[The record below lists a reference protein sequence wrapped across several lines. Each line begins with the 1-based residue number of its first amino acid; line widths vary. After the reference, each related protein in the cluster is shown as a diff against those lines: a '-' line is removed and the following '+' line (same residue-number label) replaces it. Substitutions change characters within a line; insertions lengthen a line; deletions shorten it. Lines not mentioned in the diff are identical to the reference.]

1 MKTYEISSA
10 QNETFKIFK
19 SLLNSK
25 GIVEHR
31 QSFIF
36 GKKAVLEVKNSKS
49 KMFGLIV
56 SENHPGPSR
65 EFLDLFENVYKLKES
80 LFAELDIF
88 GSKDPLVLVRIP
100 EFREIE
106 SPLEEGSYLYVP
118 FQDPGNVGAVLRSAA
133 AFKVDGIIL
142 SAESAHP
149 FHPRSSR
156 AASGSLF
163 HHAYFKASDK
173 FLKTPG
179 LPLIALDKG
188 GESLSH
194 FKFPKSFILVPGVEG
209 PGLSPSLIFDF
220 KVGIAIQ
227 KDVDSLNAPVAVS
240 IALYQWAIGRS
251 PV

>member
-1 MKTYEISSA
+1 M
-10 QNETFKIFK
+10 
-19 SLLNSK
+19 
-25 GIVEHR
+25 
-31 QSFIF
+31 
-36 GKKAVLEVKNSKS
+36 
-49 KMFGLIV
+49 
-56 SENHPGPSR
+56 
-65 EFLDLFENVYKLKES
+65 
-80 LFAELDIF
+80 
-88 GSKDPLVLVRIP
+88 LVRIP

-163 HHAYFKASDK
+163 HHAYFKA
-173 FLKTPG
+173 
-179 LPLIALDKG
+179 
-188 GESLSH
+188 
-194 FKFPKSFILVPGVEG
+194 
-209 PGLSPSLIFDF
+209 IFDF